1 MTILIVDD
9 HPIVRKGIHAL
20 LTSAFADAEVMDA
33 SCLKEAEEACST
45 RDVNIMITDLD
56 LNGESGLT
64 LIRRVRDILPNLQI
78 VIYTMHEEPWSVCQ
92 IADIDTEGV
101 VMKSD
106 NASELVK
113 AVKNLNEGKGHYST
127 TFVRLLNG
135 LKLQPG
141 RLSEREQ
148 QVIDLTAKGPPYL
161 RHGSAARHQ
170 RQHRR
175 VSPPTHHA
183 EAQRS
188 QRCRDDKTR
197 HRAWME
203 SKHLTET

>member
-20 LTSAFADAEVMDA
+20 LASAFADAEVMDA

-64 LIRRVRDILPNLQI
+64 LIRRVRDILPSLQI

-106 NASELVK
+106 NA
-113 AVKNLNEGKGHYST
+113 
-127 TFVRLLNG
+127 
-135 LKLQPG
+135 
-141 RLSEREQ
+141 
-148 QVIDLTAKGPPYL
+148 
-161 RHGSAARHQ
+161 
-170 RQHRR
+170 
-175 VSPPTHHA
+175 
-183 EAQRS
+183 
-188 QRCRDDKTR
+188 
-197 HRAWME
+197 
-203 SKHLTET
+203 